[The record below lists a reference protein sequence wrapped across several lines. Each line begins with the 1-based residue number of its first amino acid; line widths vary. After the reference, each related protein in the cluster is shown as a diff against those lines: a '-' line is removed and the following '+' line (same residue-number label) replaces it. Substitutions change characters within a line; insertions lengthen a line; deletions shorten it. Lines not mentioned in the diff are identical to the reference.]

1 MLTNITGLDTESSN
15 RNNVAYIQSWMKEL
29 EKDKRLIVTAS
40 SKAEK
45 AVKFILGEYDIT
57 HDMVEEAV

>member
-1 MLTNITGLDTESSN
+1 MLTNLVGLNTESSDK
-15 RNNVAYIQSWMKEL
+15 NNDAYIQSWMKEL

-45 AVKFILGEYDIT
+45 AVKYILGEE
-57 HDMVEEAV
+57 VKEAV